1 MPQHVAV
8 DEEGEPGILAGTRR
22 NPEGVMSGAGES

>member
-1 MPQHVAV
+1 MPHYVAV

-22 NPEGVMSGAGES
+22 NRVASLCCSIA